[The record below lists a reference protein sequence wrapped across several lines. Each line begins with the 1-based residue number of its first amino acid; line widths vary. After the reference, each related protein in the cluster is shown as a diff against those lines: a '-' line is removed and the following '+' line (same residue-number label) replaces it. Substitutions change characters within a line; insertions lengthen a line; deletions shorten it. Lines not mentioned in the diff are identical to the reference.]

1 MEVSGFVGFDSDC
14 MGREGL
20 GGDRKPDVIEYVC
33 FLRDL
38 FQ

>member
-1 MEVSGFVGFDSDC
+1 MELLGLVGFDSDC

-20 GGDRKPDVIEYVC
+20 GGDRKPDVNEYVC
-33 FLRDL
+33 FLTNL